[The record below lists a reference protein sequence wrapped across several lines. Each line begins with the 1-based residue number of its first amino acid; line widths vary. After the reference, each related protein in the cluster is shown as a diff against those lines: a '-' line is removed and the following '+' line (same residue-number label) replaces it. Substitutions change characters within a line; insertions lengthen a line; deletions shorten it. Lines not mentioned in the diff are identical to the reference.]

1 MNQTVK
7 ILLNNTISLIKVKE
21 FTEAKKLLLK
31 AKGIDSFD
39 PSIFRLSAI
48 VAAMEYEFSDALV
61 LINRAVE
68 LAPTDGVI
76 HSNRGNIL
84 KELGRYEEALIA
96 FDRAIK
102 LAPNYAEA
110 YNNKGNVLQEL
121 YRYEDA
127 LEWYDRAID
136 FNPQYAEAYSNK
148 GNALKL
154 LDRHEEALKNYHAAT
169 TINPQY
175 FDAYWHKAL
184 TQLRNGDFESG
195 WKNYEARWFKSS
207 PVKFSFQYIPRL
219 ESESG
224 LCGKKILVWS
234 EQGLGDS
241 IQFSRYIKFLSLN
254 GAEVVF
260 LVPHA
265 LLEVFAP
272 LKKYCTLTT
281 VIDDDSYFDFHSPL
295 LSLPLVFST
304 ETSSVPADV
313 PYITP
318 DPEKVKALLPCIEA
332 SNKVKVGLIWNGGF
346 RIGAPEL
353 WAVNKRRNIELDQI
367 AALRGVQ
374 GVDFYSLQKGD
385 PAESELAARKDQVW
399 PELINCVHLL
409 NDFSDTA
416 ALMECLDLIISVDTS
431 SAHLAGALG
440 KPVWILNRYDSCW
453 RWLKGREDSPW
464 YPTAKI
470 YQQKHPGNWDEVIV
484 RVKADLNDLAQKK
497 RAAI

>member
-84 KELGRYEEALIA
+84 KELGRYDEALIA
-96 FDRAIK
+96 LDRAIK

-127 LEWYDRAID
+127 LEWYDRAINL
-136 FNPQYAEAYSNK
+136 NPQYAEAYSNM

-154 LDRHEEALKNYHAAT
+154 LDRHEEALENYHAAT

>member
-7 ILLNNTISLIKVKE
+7 ILLNNAISLIKAKE

-84 KELGRYEEALIA
+84 KELGRYDEALIA
-96 FDRAIK
+96 LDRAIK

-136 FNPQYAEAYSNK
+136 LNPQYAEAYSNM

-154 LDRHEEALKNYHAAT
+154 LDRHEEALENYHAAT

-332 SNKVKVGLIWNGGF
+332 SNQVKVGLIWNGGF

>member
-7 ILLNNTISLIKVKE
+7 ILLNNAISLIKAKE

-31 AKGIDSFD
+31 AKGIDSLD

-84 KELGRYEEALIA
+84 KELGRYDEALIA
-96 FDRAIK
+96 LDRAIK

-127 LEWYDRAID
+127 LEWYDRAIEL
-136 FNPQYAEAYSNK
+136 NPQYAEAYSNM

-154 LDRHEEALKNYHAAT
+154 LDCHEEALKNYDAAT
-169 TINPQY
+169 MINPQY

-207 PVKFSFQYIPRL
+207 PVKFSFQHIPRL
-219 ESESG
+219 ELESG

-241 IQFSRYIKFLSLN
+241 IQFSRYIKFLSIN

-260 LVPHA
+260 LLPHA
-265 LLEVFAP
+265 LLEVFEP

-281 VIDDDSYFDFHSPL
+281 VIDEESFFDFHSPL
-295 LSLPLVFST
+295 LSLPLIFST
-304 ETSSVPADV
+304 VTSAVPADI
-313 PYITP
+313 PYIIP
-318 DPEKVKALLPCIEA
+318 DPEKVKALLPYIVA
-332 SNKVKVGLIWNGGF
+332 SNNLKVGLIWNGGF

-367 AALRGVQ
+367 AALRDVQ

-385 PAESELAARKDQVW
+385 PAESELTARKELVW
-399 PELINCVHLL
+399 PELINCVELL

-416 ALMECLDLIISVDTS
+416 AVMESLDLIISVDTS

-470 YQQKHPGNWDEVIV
+470 YQQKQPGNWDEVIA
-484 RVKADLNDLAQKK
+484 RVKADLNDLTQKK
-497 RAAI
+497 RAEI